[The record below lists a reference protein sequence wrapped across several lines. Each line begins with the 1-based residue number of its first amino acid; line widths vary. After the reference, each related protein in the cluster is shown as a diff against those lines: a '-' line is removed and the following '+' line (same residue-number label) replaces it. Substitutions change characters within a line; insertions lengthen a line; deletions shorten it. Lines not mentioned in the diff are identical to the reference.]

1 MGQMTDD
8 LNLAFRR
15 RPPSLIIIC
24 VGIGIGM
31 GISILIIFM
40 SIIMTIAGAD
50 GG

>member
-24 VGIGIGM
+24 VGIGIG
-31 GISILIIFM
+31 ISILIGMIFL
-40 SIIMTIAGAD
+40 SIIITIAGVD